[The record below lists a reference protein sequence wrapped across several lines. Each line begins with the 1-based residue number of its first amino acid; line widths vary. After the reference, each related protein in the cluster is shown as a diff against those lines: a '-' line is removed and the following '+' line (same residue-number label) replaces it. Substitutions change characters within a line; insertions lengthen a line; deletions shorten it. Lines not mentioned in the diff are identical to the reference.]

1 MELSGFEPLTSWV
14 RWKPGHHNASGRNR
28 WEGAWLRCFQV
39 AAGTSISRDG
49 ADYRPLTPS
58 GVQQMLRLLAGSLA
72 SRRVHP
78 HLFRHS
84 YTTHMLRKGMN
95 PLILQQILG
104 QASLDMITNVYSH
117 LNPTDAYDAQLR
129 ALLKD

>member
-1 MELSGFEPLTSWV
+1 
-14 RWKPGHHNASGRNR
+14 
-28 WEGAWLRCFQV
+28 
-39 AAGTSISRDG
+39 
-49 ADYRPLTPS
+49 
-58 GVQQMLRLLAGSLA
+58 LA
-72 SRRVHP
+72 SRRVYP
-78 HLFRHS
+78 HLFPHS